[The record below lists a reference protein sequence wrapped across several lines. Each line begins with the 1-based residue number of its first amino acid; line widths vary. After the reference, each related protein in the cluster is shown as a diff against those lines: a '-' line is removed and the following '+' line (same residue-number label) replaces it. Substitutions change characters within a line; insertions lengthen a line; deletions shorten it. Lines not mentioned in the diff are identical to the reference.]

1 MATNLSPNAPA
12 AAASGGFLRWWL
24 DELAAAAPRRRARAA
39 APRHRGFLLR
49 PIGGGNGGGS
59 ETVEVLRPDRRRG
72 PRPLGLLTLP
82 PAPPPSA
89 APGATA
95 ATAAGPV
102 ELPPEQRRLAGLLR
116 RRRAAGRDPVVLMVG
131 EGRSLLCVDV
141 LPAGAEADLDRIMPH
156 RVELLTPWPP
166 ERVLAG
172 YRVLRRRQDGDVEV
186 LLAAAPRAAVEPTL
200 ARLAACGIGVDAVD
214 VAREDGA
221 PAGLDLLGR
230 RDRGRRGPGFPA
242 KLLGV
247 LLVAGVLAAGGLA
260 GREVWRQRGELETRR
275 QFAAAL
281 EARVADLPQLR
292 ARVDTLRQQAGFVA
306 ERQREAPSPL
316 VVMEVLSRILPDSV
330 WLESVALEGRE
341 LTVSGYAEDAAEV
354 VPTVESS
361 AHFSGVEFRAPS
373 TRVSV
378 PGPGGGNREVERF
391 SLGATVE
398 PLGEPEP

>member
-1 MATNLSPNAPA
+1 MATNLSGGSPP
-12 AAASGGFLRWWL
+12 AASGGFLRWWL
-24 DELAAAAPRRRARAA
+24 DELGAAMPRRRAGAA
-39 APRHRGFLLR
+39 APGRRGFLLR
-49 PIGGGNGGGS
+49 PRGG
-59 ETVEVLRPDRRRG
+59 EPEVVEVLRRDRRG
-72 PRPLGLLTLP
+72 PRPLGALALP
-82 PAPPPSA
+82 PALPA
-89 APGATA
+89 VLGDATA
-95 ATAAGPV
+95 AAHAEPV
-102 ELPPEQRRLAGLLR
+102 LPPEGRRLADLLR
-116 RRRAAGRDPVVLMVG
+116 RRNAGRDPVVLLVG

-166 ERVLAG
+166 GRVLAG
-172 YRVLRRRQDGDVEV
+172 YRVLRRRPDGDVEV

-200 ARLAACGIGVDAVD
+200 ARLAAYGIAVDAVD
-214 VAREDGA
+214 VAGEGGA

-230 RDRGRRGPGFPA
+230 RDRGRRGPGVPA
-242 KLLGV
+242 KLLAV
-247 LLVAGVLAAGGLA
+247 LLVAALLAAGGLA
-260 GREVWRQRGELETRR
+260 GRELWQLRGELEAKR

-281 EARVADLPQLR
+281 DGRLADLPQLR
-292 ARVDTLRQQAGFVA
+292 ARIDALRQQAGFVA

-316 VVMEVLSRILPDSV
+316 VVLEVLSRILPDSV

-341 LTVSGYAEDAAEV
+341 LTLSGYAEDAAEV

-378 PGPGGGNREVERF
+378 PGQGGGNREVERF